1 MNLALLPVV
10 LAANL
15 DFVGGLSPHLGMGS
29 RSCVCLCFP
38 GCVNLPCYAVF
49 QGEVISPFKAR
60 IPRLIQMHGWNII
73 SQVTTF
79 PRLWTK
85 IQVC

>member
-1 MNLALLPVV
+1 MNLDLLPVV

-38 GCVNLPCYAVF
+38 GCVNFPGYAVF
-49 QGEVISPFKAR
+49 QG
-60 IPRLIQMHGWNII
+60 
-73 SQVTTF
+73 
-79 PRLWTK
+79 
-85 IQVC
+85 